1 MTTVIDQGAL
11 WGADAE
17 GWAVQDELA
26 APLYE
31 AIAED
36 AGIAPGESVLE
47 VGCATGCFL
56 QAAAERGAQV
66 TGLDA
71 AATLVDLARRRVPGA
86 ELHVGDLQQLP
97 FADEAFDVVVGC
109 NVFQFADDV
118 ELGFSEAA
126 RVTKRGGRVVVQM
139 WGRPERCELL
149 AVLGQIRQF
158 LPLPPPGPPG
168 GGNYSDPGVLERLTS
183 AAGLEPAHSRDLV
196 TTIEYPSEEVFLRST
211 RAAGLVVLAEQLAG
225 EEPVVEAIARAAA
238 PFRTAAGTYRF
249 TNEWHWLVA
258 ERFPE

>member
-1 MTTVIDQGAL
+1 MTSTVELQGAL

-26 APLYE
+26 MPLYE
-31 AIAED
+31 AVAAD
-36 AGIAPGESVLE
+36 ARIAPGDSVLE
-47 VGCATGCFL
+47 LGCATGCFL
-56 QAAAERGAQV
+56 QAAAQRGAQI

-71 AATLVDLARRRVPGA
+71 ADTLIELASRRVPGA
-86 ELHVGDLQQLP
+86 DLHVGDLQQLP
-97 FADEAFDVVVGC
+97 FDDESFDVVVGC

-149 AVLGQIRQF
+149 VVLGQLRQF

-168 GGNYSDPGVLERLTS
+168 GGNYSDPGVLERLTG
-183 AAGLEPAHSRDLV
+183 AAGLAPARTGELV

-225 EEPVVEAIARAAA
+225 SETVVEAIARAAA
-238 PFRTAAGTYRF
+238 PFRTDSGTYRF

-258 ERFPE
+258 HR